1 MAASSRLARETKLEP
16 VSDKTKQELLPKS
29 MHALLFRKHEAALPP
44 KLALNLC
51 LFLLLPASFTRVG
64 SRHESH
70 ACHGS
75 RFLACCLLD
84 RVAL

>member
-1 MAASSRLARETKLEP
+1 MSASSRLARETKLEP
-16 VSDKTKQELLPKS
+16 VSNKTKQELLPKS
-29 MHALLFRKHEAALPP
+29 MHALLFRKRETALPP

-51 LFLLLPASFTRVG
+51 LFLLLPLSPEWIPEG
-64 SRHESH
+64 ESH

-75 RFLACCLLD
+75 WFLARCLLD